1 MRLIFLGV
9 PGAGKSTQGA
19 ALSSQWQIPHISIDD
34 ICRQAIAKET
44 SFGLKVKPYIERG
57 DLVPDD
63 FLLNIIRQRLNHA
76 SAQQGWIL
84 DGFPGNLSQVKLL
97 DQLLLQIQAKD
108 HNASSKQLYD
118 QVFSFYVP
126 IDVLLPRL
134 LQRSRL
140 DDTHDNI
147 YKRIEIY
154 HEHSASLIQYYR
166 QQNCLTMINGDR
178 SVEIVTQ
185 FLQDSV
191 AKSYL
196 TANKKNL
203 TAGKISIKSGK
214 NILSA

>member
-19 ALSSQWQIPHISIDD
+19 ALSSQWQIPHISMDD
-34 ICRQAIAKET
+34 ICRQEIAKET

-63 FLLNIIRQRLNHA
+63 FLLNIIRQRLNHT

-84 DGFPGNLSQVKLL
+84 DGFPSNLSQVKLL
-97 DQLLLQIQAKD
+97 DQLLLGIQAKD

-126 IDVLLPRL
+126 IDISLQRL

-140 DDTHDNI
+140 DDTRDNI
-147 YKRIEIY
+147 YKRIEFY

-178 SVEIVTQ
+178 SVEMVTQ

-203 TAGKISIKSGK
+203 TAGKISIKSGE
-214 NILSA
+214 NILST